1 MNMKFLNQFLIAA
14 CAGLV
19 ACGGG
24 GGGGE
29 TVSAGTAEGFWSG
42 TSSNGYNVG
51 LIVLEN
57 AETWGL
63 YATGNTVTGAFY
75 GNSTGKGT
83 AFSIS
88 GSDLDFSTRRLIS
101 VSEPTTGTVSQKG
114 KIKAKAYTGVTFDL
128 TYDATY
134 DKPAVLADIVG
145 GYSMTLASLQA
156 TENNVQTNISSA
168 GDIVL
173 TKDNCTA
180 TGKVTPRSSGK
191 NIFNLSLTLS
201 GANCGSG
208 NGGTVSGIFILD
220 ATTTPKSAYFFTLT
234 PTKQDGIIGIGSKT
248 QRS

>member
-1 MNMKFLNQFLIAA
+1 MKKFVGLFALLI
-14 CAGLV
+14 LV

-24 GGGGE
+24 GDSEAVG
-29 TVSAGTAEGFWSG
+29 AGTAEGFWGG
-42 TSSNGYNVG
+42 TSSNGYKVG
-51 LIVLEN
+51 LVVLEN

-63 YATGNTVTGAFY
+63 YATGNTIRGAFY

-88 GSDLDFSTRRLIS
+88 GSDLDFSTRRLTS
-101 VSEPTTGTVSQKG
+101 GATTGTVSQKVKISG
-114 KIKAKAYTGVTFDL
+114 KSNVGVTFDL

-134 DKPAVLADIVG
+134 DQPAVLADIVG
-145 GYSMTLASLQA
+145 SYNMTLASFQA
-156 TENNVQTNISSA
+156 TESNVQTSISSA

-180 TGKVTPRSSGK
+180 AGKVTPRSSRK

-201 GANCGSG
+201 GVNCGSG

>member
-1 MNMKFLNQFLIAA
+1 MEA
-14 CAGLV
+14 V
-19 ACGGG
+19 AG

-88 GSDLDFSTRRLIS
+88 DSDLDFSTRRLTS
-101 VSEPTTGTVSQKG
+101 GATTGTVSQKAKISG
-114 KIKAKAYTGVTFDL
+114 KSNTGVTFDL

-134 DKPAVLADIVG
+134 DQPAVLADIVG
-145 GYSMTLASLQA
+145 SYSMTLASLQA
-156 TENNVQTNISSA
+156 TENNVQTSISSA